1 MQWIG
6 KPVRRRED
14 GPLLRGEGAFTDDVR
29 SPGEAHAVFVRS
41 PHAHARIRRI
51 DTAAAAVMPGVLA
64 VHTQADLAADGVK
77 PLPSYTRDPRY
88 AYPNRDGSP
97 MAEPP
102 LWPLARDKVRHGGE
116 AVAVVLAE
124 SREAARD
131 AAEAVAVDYEPLPSV
146 IDSREG
152 AAAGAPQIWDDA
164 PGNLAFDYESGDAE
178 ATARAFAAAA
188 QVTELDL
195 LNNRVIVAFLEPRSA
210 LAHWPD
216 GAEGRCRLR
225 VPCQSTHRFRDTLSE
240 CLGIEK
246 TRFHVVVGDVG
257 GGFGPRGFLYP
268 EILATVWAARRL
280 GRPLRWLGERSEGFL
295 TDMQA
300 RDQRMRCAL
309 ALDGEGRT
317 TALRVESDFNI
328 GAYIPARSIYAL
340 LAHMPPIITGSYAIP
355 AAHLRLRG
363 VFTNTVPVYALRGI
377 GRAEVT
383 HIVERLIEQGARE
396 GGHNRLALRRANLVT
411 AAAMPFAS
419 AGGAVYDSGDF
430 PANMEAALT
439 LADWDGFE
447 GRRAETE
454 SRGLLR
460 GIGMANYLE
469 NAGGAPSEFAEIRVE
484 PEGMLRSFVGT
495 QASGQGHQTAF
506 AQVIAEAFGLPME
519 CVDVFYGDSD
529 AVRTGYGSSASRSM
543 FKCGTTLHVTAL
555 EIIDKGKAL
564 AGDLLE
570 AAMADIEYAEGQYR
584 VAGTDR
590 AIDLFAVAR
599 VATDRGEPLAAHNDV
614 TTEETF
620 PNGAQIAEVEVD
632 PETGAVR
639 LVRLAMVKDVGRA
652 VNPLILDGQ
661 LHGGIAQGVGQAL
674 TERTV
679 YQEGSGQLLSAS
691 FMDYAIPRADDL
703 PDFETR
709 ILEVPSTANPLGIK
723 GAGEGGATGAPPA
736 VINAALDALAPYG
749 IRDLDMPLTP
759 ESVWRAIQAA
769 TSRGA
774 AG

>member
-14 GPLLRGEGAFTDDVR
+14 AALLRGEGTFTDDIR
-29 SPGEAHAVFVRS
+29 GPGEAHAAFTRS
-41 PHAHARIRRI
+41 PHAHARILGI
-51 DTAAAAVMPGVLA
+51 DTVAAKAMPGVLA
-64 VHTQADLAADGVK
+64 VYTQVDLAADGVK

-102 LWPLARDKVRHGGE
+102 LWPLAKDKVRHIGE
-116 AVAVVLAE
+116 AVAIVLAE
-124 SREAARD
+124 TREAARD
-131 AAEAVAVDYEPLPSV
+131 AAEAVTVHWEPLPAV
-146 IDSREG
+146 IDSRE
-152 AAAGAPQIWDDA
+152 AARADAAQVWEDA

-178 ATARAFAAAA
+178 ATARAFSEAARI
-188 QVTELDL
+188 TELDL
-195 LNNRVIVAFLEPRSA
+195 LNNRVIVAFMEPRSA
-210 LAHWPD
+210 VAHWAD
-216 GAEGRCRLR
+216 GPEGRCHLR

-309 ALDGEGRT
+309 ALDGAGCMT
-317 TALRVESDFNI
+317 GLRVESDFNI

-340 LAHMPPIITGSYAIP
+340 LAHMPPIITGAYAIP
-355 AAHLRLRG
+355 AAHVRIKG

-383 HIVERLIEQGARE
+383 HIVERLIEQAARE
-396 GGHNRLALRRANLVT
+396 GGHDRLALRRANLVT
-411 AAAMPFAS
+411 EAAMPYAS
-419 AGGAVYDSGDF
+419 AGGGIYDSGDF
-430 PANMEAALT
+430 PANMEAVLS
-439 LADWDGFE
+439 LADWSGFE
-447 GRRAETE
+447 KRRAESE
-454 SRGLLR
+454 ARGMLR
-460 GIGMANYLE
+460 GIGLANYLE

-506 AQVIAEAFGLPME
+506 AQVVAEAFGLSMDA
-519 CVDVFYGDSD
+519 VDVIYGDSD
-529 AVRTGYGSSASRSM
+529 RVRTGYGSSASRSM
-543 FKCGTTLHVTAL
+543 FRCGTALHVTAL
-555 EIIDKGKAL
+555 EVIEKGKTL

-570 AAMADIEYAEGQYR
+570 AAVADIEYGDGQYR

-590 AIDLFAVAR
+590 TVDLFAVAR
-599 VATDRGEPLAAHNDV
+599 AAVERGEDLAAHNDV
-614 TTEETF
+614 KTEQTY
-620 PNGAQIAEVEVD
+620 PNGAQVAEVEID
-632 PETGAVR
+632 PETGAIR
-639 LVRLAMVKDVGRA
+639 LVRHAMVKDVGRA
-652 VNPLILDGQ
+652 VNPMILDGQ

-679 YQEGSGQLLSAS
+679 YEPETGQLLSAS

-703 PDFETR
+703 PDLATR

-749 IRDLDMPLTP
+749 VKDLDMPLTA
-759 ESVWRAIQAA
+759 ESVWRAIRASN
-769 TSRGA
+769 SRVA
-774 AG
+774 

>member
-14 GPLLRGEGAFTDDVR
+14 AALLRGEGAFTDDIR
-29 SPGEAHAVFVRS
+29 GPGEAHAAFARS
-41 PHAHARIRRI
+41 PHAHARIHGV
-51 DTAAAAVMPGVLA
+51 DTTAAKAMPGVLA
-64 VHTQADLAADGVK
+64 IYTQADLAADGVK

-102 LWPLARDKVRHGGE
+102 LWPLARDKVRHIGE
-116 AVAVVLAE
+116 AVAIVLAE

-131 AAEAVAVDYEPLPSV
+131 AAEAVEVEWEPLPAV
-146 IDSREG
+146 IDAREAATRG
-152 AAAGAPQIWDDA
+152 AAQVWDDA

-178 ATARAFAAAA
+178 ATARAFEKAA
-188 QVTELDL
+188 QITELDL
-195 LNNRVIVAFLEPRSA
+195 LNNRVIVAFMEPRST
-210 LAHWPD
+210 LAHWADGPD
-216 GAEGRCRLR
+216 GRCHLR

-309 ALDGEGRT
+309 ALDGEGQMT
-317 TALRVESDFNI
+317 GLRVESDFNI

-340 LAHMPPIITGSYAIP
+340 LAHMPPIITGAYAIP
-355 AAHLRLRG
+355 AAHVRIKG

-383 HIVERLIEQGARE
+383 HIVERLIEEAARA
-396 GGHNRLALRRANLVT
+396 GGHDRLALRRTNLVT
-411 AAAMPFAS
+411 EAAMPYAS

-430 PANMEAALT
+430 PENMATALT
-439 LADWDGFE
+439 LADWDGFAV
-447 GRRAETE
+447 RRAESE

-460 GIGMANYLE
+460 GIGLANYLE

-484 PEGMLRSFVGT
+484 PEGMLHSFVGT
-495 QASGQGHQTAF
+495 QDTGQGHQTAF

-519 CVDVFYGDSD
+519 SVDVVYGDSD
-529 AVRTGYGSSASRSM
+529 LVRTGYGSSASRSM
-543 FKCGTTLHVTAL
+543 FKCGTALHVTAL
-555 EIIDKGKAL
+555 EVIEKGKAL

-570 AAMADIEYAEGQYR
+570 AAAADIEYGEGQYR

-590 AIDLFAVAR
+590 TVDLFAVAR
-599 VATDRGEPLAAHNDV
+599 AATDRGEDLAAHNDV
-614 TTEETF
+614 KTEQTY
-620 PNGAQIAEVEVD
+620 PNGAQVAEVEID
-632 PETGAVR
+632 PQTGAVR
-639 LVRLAMVKDVGRA
+639 LVRHAMVKDVGRA
-652 VNPLILDGQ
+652 VNPMILDGQ
-661 LHGGIAQGVGQAL
+661 LHGGIAQGIGQAL

-679 YQEGSGQLLSAS
+679 YEPGTGQLLSAS

-703 PDFETR
+703 PDLSTR
-709 ILEVPSTANPLGIK
+709 ILEVPSTVNPLGIK

-736 VINAALDALAPYG
+736 VINAVLNALAPFG
-749 IRDLDMPLTP
+749 VTDIEMPITS
-759 ESVWRAIQAA
+759 EKVWRAIRNA
-769 TSRGA
+769 
-774 AG
+774 

>member
-6 KPVRRRED
+6 KPVCRRED
-14 GPLLRGEGAFTDDVR
+14 AALLRGEGAFTDDIR
-29 SPGEAHAVFVRS
+29 GPGEARAAFARS
-41 PHAHARIRRI
+41 PHAHARIHRV
-51 DTAAAAVMPGVLA
+51 DTTAAKAMPGVLA
-64 VHTQADLAADGVK
+64 IYTQADLAADGVK

-102 LWPLARDKVRHGGE
+102 LWPLARGKVRHIGE
-116 AVAVVLAE
+116 AVAIVLAE
-124 SREAARD
+124 SPEAARD
-131 AAEAVAVDYEPLPSV
+131 AAEAVEVEWELLPAV
-146 IDSREG
+146 IDARE
-152 AAAGAPQIWDDA
+152 AATQGNAQVWDDA

-178 ATARAFAAAA
+178 ATERAFAEAA

-195 LNNRVIVAFLEPRSA
+195 LNNRVIVAFMEPRSA
-210 LAHWPD
+210 VAHWAD
-216 GAEGRCRLR
+216 GPEGRCHLR

-280 GRPLRWLGERSEGFL
+280 GCPLRWLGERSEGFL

-309 ALDGEGRT
+309 ALDGEGRIT
-317 TALRVESDFNI
+317 GLRVESDFNI

-340 LAHMPPIITGSYAIP
+340 LAHMPPIITGAYAIP
-355 AAHLRLRG
+355 AAHVRIKG
-363 VFTNTVPVYALRGI
+363 IFTNTVPVYALRGI

-383 HIVERLIEQGARE
+383 HIVERLIEEAARA
-396 GGHNRLALRRANLVT
+396 GGHDRLALRRSNLVT
-411 AAAMPFAS
+411 EAAMPYAS

-430 PANMEAALT
+430 PSNMAAALA
-439 LADWDGFE
+439 LADWDGFAV
-447 GRRAETE
+447 RCAESE

-460 GIGMANYLE
+460 GIGLANYLE

-484 PEGMLRSFVGT
+484 PEGMLHSFVGT
-495 QASGQGHQTAF
+495 QSTGQGHQTAF
-506 AQVIAEAFGLPME
+506 AQVVAEAFGLPME
-519 CVDVFYGDSD
+519 SVDVIYGDSD
-529 AVRTGYGSSASRSM
+529 LVRTGYGSSASRSM
-543 FKCGTTLHVTAL
+543 FKCGTALHVTAL
-555 EIIDKGKAL
+555 EVIEKGKAL

-570 AAMADIEYAEGQYR
+570 ATVADIEYGEGQYR
-584 VAGTDR
+584 VSGTDR
-590 AIDLFAVAR
+590 TVDLFAVAQAA
-599 VATDRGEPLAAHNDV
+599 VDRGEDLAAHNDV
-614 TTEETF
+614 KTEQTY
-620 PNGAQIAEVEVD
+620 PNGAQVAEVKID
-632 PETGAVR
+632 PQTGAVR
-639 LVRLAMVKDVGRA
+639 LVRHAMVKDVGRA
-652 VNPLILDGQ
+652 VNPMILDGQ
-661 LHGGIAQGVGQAL
+661 LHGGIAQGIGQAL

-679 YQEGSGQLLSAS
+679 YEPETGQLLSAS

-703 PDFETR
+703 PEFATR

-736 VINAALDALAPYG
+736 VINAVLDALAPFG
-749 IRDLDMPLTP
+749 VTDIDMPITS
-759 ESVWRAIQAA
+759 EKVWRAITAA
-769 TSRGA
+769 MA
-774 AG
+774 